1 MQRIFI
7 IDEAHRGYKPEG
19 SFLGNLFNADSDS
32 IKIALTGTPL
42 LKEERASWKIFGDYI
57 HTYYYDKSIQDGY
70 TLKIIREDIETSY
83 REKLNEIYE
92 KLDILVQKKDIKKS
106 DIVEH
111 ESYVKEL
118 TKYII
123 EDLKIFRL
131 NQGDNTLG
139 GMVICETSTQAKK
152 ICEVFDK
159 VQNELNRNSSIPTNF
174 KIGLILHD
182 SDDKETRKK
191 IITDFKKNMTIDI
204 LIVFNMLLTGFD
216 APRLKRLY
224 FGRKLKEH
232 NLLQAITRVNRPY
245 KDNRYGYI
253 IDFADIKQNFE
264 ETNAAYLEELGRFNE
279 TDEDN
284 IVGKFNN
291 VIEDKEKLIQ
301 KVEEVKDILF
311 YYTTE
316 NLEDFSSEISSIED
330 KKELLS
336 LKKALIEAKDCF
348 NIVKSFGDE
357 ELKEKFN
364 KMQIANLPQM
374 ISEIQHRINIVNQ
387 KLTLESQESMKNLI
401 NEAMLDIEFSFSKL
415 SVEELKIV
423 SKYDLNEKLKRTVN
437 AFIENIDK
445 EDPEYITIQ
454 EAFRQRFKE
463 KGFSISNMKE
473 YEENSKHLDE
483 IIAKLSEL
491 QRKNETLSRKYKG
504 DNKFTRIHKRIRE
517 INIVK
522 KDNNLKSIV
531 SDRESE
537 IMDILLIIKTDLDK
551 EVYDRNDILK
561 KDAYFEKTV
570 LSNVTSIFKTR
581 NIVSEREDRFFIM
594 DKIKT
599 EYLNQYNETYMM

>member
-1 MQRIFI
+1 M
-7 IDEAHRGYKPEG
+7 
-19 SFLGNLFNADSDS
+19 
-32 IKIALTGTPL
+32 
-42 LKEERASWKIFGDYI
+42 
-57 HTYYYDKSIQDGY
+57 
-70 TLKIIREDIETSY
+70 
-83 REKLNEIYE
+83 
-92 KLDILVQKKDIKKS
+92 
-106 DIVEH
+106 EH

-123 EDLKIFRL
+123 EDLKSFRL

-159 VQNELNRNSSIPTNF
+159 VQNELNKNSSMPTNF

-311 YYTTE
+311 NYTTE

-348 NIVKSFGDE
+348 NIVKSFGDK

-387 KLTLESQESMKNLI
+387 KLTLESNETMKNLI

-445 EDPEYITIQ
+445 EDPEYISIQ

-517 INIVK
+517 ANVDK
-522 KDNNLKSIV
+522 KSNNLKYIV

-537 IMDILLIIKTDLDK
+537 IMNVLLIIKTDLDK

-570 LSNVTSIFKTR
+570 LSNVTSIFKTK

>member
-1 MQRIFI
+1 
-7 IDEAHRGYKPEG
+7 
-19 SFLGNLFNADSDS
+19 
-32 IKIALTGTPL
+32 
-42 LKEERASWKIFGDYI
+42 
-57 HTYYYDKSIQDGY
+57 
-70 TLKIIREDIETSY
+70 
-83 REKLNEIYE
+83 
-92 KLDILVQKKDIKKS
+92 
-106 DIVEH
+106 
-111 ESYVKEL
+111 
-118 TKYII
+118 
-123 EDLKIFRL
+123 
-131 NQGDNTLG
+131 
-139 GMVICETSTQAKK
+139 
-152 ICEVFDK
+152 
-159 VQNELNRNSSIPTNF
+159 
-174 KIGLILHD
+174 
-182 SDDKETRKK
+182 
-191 IITDFKKNMTIDI
+191 
-204 LIVFNMLLTGFD
+204 
-216 APRLKRLY
+216 
-224 FGRKLKEH
+224 
-232 NLLQAITRVNRPY
+232 
-245 KDNRYGYI
+245 
-253 IDFADIKQNFE
+253 
-264 ETNAAYLEELGRFNE
+264 
-279 TDEDN
+279 
-284 IVGKFNN
+284 
-291 VIEDKEKLIQ
+291 
-301 KVEEVKDILF
+301 
-311 YYTTE
+311 
-316 NLEDFSSEISSIED
+316 
-330 KKELLS
+330 
-336 LKKALIEAKDCF
+336 
-348 NIVKSFGDE
+348 
-357 ELKEKFN
+357 
-364 KMQIANLPQM
+364 MQIANLPQM

-387 KLTLESQESMKNLI
+387 KLTLESNESMKNLI

-537 IMDILLIIKTDLDK
+537 IMNILLIIKTDLDK

-594 DKIKT
+594 DKIKK